1 MGSKQELILIDT
13 NIFVIDLR
21 YKRDT
26 CFKLNQSFLSSVA
39 RSGSAFTTIVNLLE
53 LCGILSFN
61 LNQRQLLDLW
71 TYFEDRYKI
80 TVLPE
85 PDFQSYFPG
94 IKIDRFF
101 GILCKK
107 TSFGDALMISVAE
120 KYLSFVSTL
129 VTWDNE
135 HFKDKFAGKVL
146 TPDEFLAGLA

>member
-26 CFKLNQSFLSSVA
+26 NFKLNRTFLSYVA
-39 RSGSAFTTIVNLLE
+39 QNGSGFTTIVNLLE

-61 LNQRQLLDLW
+61 LNQDQLLDLW
-71 TYFEDRYKI
+71 TYFQDKYKI

-85 PDFQSYFPG
+85 LNLQNDFPS
-94 IKIDRFF
+94 IEINRLF
-101 GILCKK
+101 GILSKK

-120 KYLSFVSTL
+120 KYLSLFEDAISEYRSRKNTNKAVI
-129 VTWDNE
+129 N
-135 HFKDKFAGKVL
+135 
-146 TPDEFLAGLA
+146 